1 MKKINRI
8 FSFMMISVLL
18 IGVLSACSSSKNEA
32 EGSPSSAVTGK
43 GTGDAGKAAEAAKGG
58 SIVVIVPQDPDY
70 LDPHLAVA
78 AGTSEM
84 MFNVYEGLLKPNEKG
99 EVYPAIAE
107 SYEISK
113 DGLTYT
119 FKLRQ
124 GVKFHN
130 GNPLTAQDVK
140 YSYDRLA
147 GKDTGKP
154 LQPAFAGIDSITT
167 PDDHTVVIKLK
178 ENNASFLTSL
188 IAAVIPKNYQDS
200 NKKPIGTGPFKFVE
214 YVPGQR
220 LVLEKNPDYY
230 VKDVPKLDK
239 VEFRIIPD
247 QEAALLALKSGEADI
262 FPRIGTEKLDELG
275 DDFKSVSAPQNLVQ
289 LMTFNIARKPFNN
302 LKVRQ
307 AINYAI
313 DKDEIING
321 VALGKGTKLGSNM
334 SPIMSKYYEAG
345 LEDTYKTNLDK
356 AKSLLAEAG
365 YKDGFSTTLTV
376 PSNYKFHVDTAQV
389 IVQQLA
395 KVGIKV
401 KIVPVEWAV
410 WLSQVYQG
418 RDYDMTIIGLDGK
431 LDPNDILNKYVS
443 DSKNNFFNFSDPAYD
458 KVLKEGLKEID
469 PEKRA
474 ALYKEAQKILTN
486 DAAAVYIM
494 DPNLNVALKKNIEG
508 YKQYPLYVQDISTLY
523 LSK

>member
-1 MKKINRI
+1 
-8 FSFMMISVLL
+8 
-18 IGVLSACSSSKNEA
+18 
-32 EGSPSSAVTGK
+32 
-43 GTGDAGKAAEAAKGG
+43 
-58 SIVVIVPQDPDY
+58 
-70 LDPHLAVA
+70 
-78 AGTSEM
+78 
-84 MFNVYEGLLKPNEKG
+84 
-99 EVYPAIAE
+99 
-107 SYEISK
+107 
-113 DGLTYT
+113 
-119 FKLRQ
+119 
-124 GVKFHN
+124 
-130 GNPLTAQDVK
+130 
-140 YSYDRLA
+140 
-147 GKDTGKP
+147 
-154 LQPAFAGIDSITT
+154 
-167 PDDHTVVIKLK
+167 
-178 ENNASFLTSL
+178 
-188 IAAVIPKNYQDS
+188 
-200 NKKPIGTGPFKFVE
+200 
-214 YVPGQR
+214 
-220 LVLEKNPDYY
+220 
-230 VKDVPKLDK
+230 
-239 VEFRIIPD
+239 
-247 QEAALLALKSGEADI
+247 
-262 FPRIGTEKLDELG
+262 
-275 DDFKSVSAPQNLVQ
+275 
-289 LMTFNIARKPFNN
+289 
-302 LKVRQ
+302 
-307 AINYAI
+307 
-313 DKDEIING
+313 
-321 VALGKGTKLGSNM
+321 
-334 SPIMSKYYEAG
+334 MSKYYEDG
-345 LEDTYKTNLDK
+345 LQDTYKTNLDK

-469 PEKRA
+469 PEKRV

>member
-1 MKKINRI
+1 MKKRNRI

-18 IGVLSACSSSKNEA
+18 IGVLSACGSSKNEA

-43 GTGDAGKAAEAAKGG
+43 GTGDAGKTAEAAKGG

-124 GVKFHN
+124 GIKFHN

-247 QEAALLALKSGEADI
+247 QEAALLALKAGEADI

-289 LMTFNIARKPFNN
+289 LMTFNIARKPFND

-474 ALYKEAQKILTN
+474 DLYKEAQKILTN

>member
-1 MKKINRI
+1 MKKRNRLI
-8 FSFMMISVLL
+8 SWIMISMLL
-18 IGVLSACSSSKNEA
+18 IGVLSACSSTKNEA
-32 EGSPSSAVTGK
+32 EGSPSSAATGK
-43 GTGDAGKAAEAAKGG
+43 EAADAGKPGEAAKGG
-58 SIVVIVPQDPDY
+58 SVVVIVPQDPDY

-130 GNPLTAQDVK
+130 GNLLTAQDVK

-167 PDDHTVVIKLK
+167 PDDHTVIIKLK

-188 IAAVIPKNYQDS
+188 TAAVIPKGYQDS
-200 NKKPIGTGPFKFVE
+200 NKKPVGTGPFKFVE

-230 VKDVPKLDK
+230 IKDVPKLDK

-275 DDFKSVSAPQNLVQ
+275 DDFKSISAPQNLVQ
-289 LMTFNIARKPFNN
+289 LMTFNIARKPFND

-334 SPIMSKYYEAG
+334 SPIMSKYYEDG
-345 LEDTYKTNLDK
+345 LQDTYKTNLDK

-469 PEKRA
+469 PEKRV